1 MRFSIGPLRK
11 IVARAARPCFCHQ
24 RAWTSRDSTELAEVP
39 CHGFRKYPVS
49 FFLVPLVLTVAA
61 LTGCAASEKKE
72 ADAYETMRKDPRH
85 DADLA
90 RRENS
95 RAVMLLD
102 KADYDGAEAALKAAL
117 VADIMCGPAHNNL
130 GKVYFHQKKLYLA
143 AWEFQYAMKL
153 MPNQPEPLNNLGLV
167 FEATGKL
174 DEATDS
180 YAKAVTVEPDNVQ
193 AMGNLARAHVRRGD
207 HDDAVRVLLQRLV
220 LRETRPDWLAWERTT
235 LSQLQTRPVDP

>member
-1 MRFSIGPLRK
+1 MQLRDGL
-11 IVARAARPCFCHQ
+11 ILVARAARPCFF
-24 RAWTSRDSTELAEVP
+24 RRKTWAGRP
-39 CHGFRKYPVS
+39 CHTLLFI
-49 FFLVPLVLTVAA
+49 PLILILST
-61 LTGCAASEKKE
+61 LSGCATSPKKE
-72 ADAYETMRKDPRH
+72 ADAYETIGKDPRH

-102 KADYDGAEAALKAAL
+102 KGDYDGAEAALKAAL

-174 DEATDS
+174 DDAADS
-180 YAKAVTVEPDNVQ
+180 YAKAVTLEPDNVQ
-193 AMGNLARAHVRRGD
+193 ALGNLARAHVRRGD
-207 HDDAVRVLLQRLV
+207 RDDSVRVLLQKLV
-220 LRETRPDWLAWERTT
+220 LRDTRPDWLAWERTT
-235 LSQLQTRPVDP
+235 LSQLQSRALDQ